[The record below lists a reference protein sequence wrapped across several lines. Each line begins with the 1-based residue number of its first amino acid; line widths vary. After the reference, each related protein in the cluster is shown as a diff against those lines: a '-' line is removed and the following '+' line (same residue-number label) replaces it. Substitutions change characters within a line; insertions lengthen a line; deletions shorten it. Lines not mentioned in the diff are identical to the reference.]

1 MGKFMTTWAVVPVK
15 RIADS
20 KCRLAGVLAP
30 EQRQRLTAAML
41 RDLLGALTATPGL
54 DRIVLATSEPSAA
67 AFGYS
72 IVDDG
77 GGDLNAAIARAAA
90 ALEAEKVARMLVI
103 AADIP
108 LAAPAEIARVLA
120 AGREAGQEAP
130 VVVVPDARGLGT
142 NALLLS
148 PPSAMAP
155 CFGPDSRARHAA
167 TARKLGLA
175 SKELQLPSLGFDVD
189 EPEDLARLA
198 RATADRPVYDFLA
211 RTFEAAE

>member
-1 MGKFMTTWAVVPVK
+1 MTTWAVVPVK
-15 RIADS
+15 RFADA
-20 KCRLAGVLAP
+20 KRRLAGVLGP
-30 EQRQRLTAAML
+30 EARRQLSTAML
-41 RDLLGALTATPGL
+41 RDVLAALTATPGL

-67 AFGYS
+67 GFGCPV
-72 IVDDG
+72 IDDG

-90 ALEAEKVARMLVI
+90 ALEAAEVARMLVI

-120 AGREAGQEAP
+120 AGREAP
-130 VVVVPDARGLGT
+130 MVIVPDLRGLGT

-148 PPSAMAP
+148 PPRAMEP
-155 CFGPDSRARHAA
+155 CFGTDSRARHAA
-167 TARKLGLA
+167 AARNLGLA
-175 SKELQLPSLGFDVD
+175 STELNLPGLGFDVD

-198 RATADRPVYDFLA
+198 RVAADRAAYRFLA